1 MANGKVSARH
11 GEVLGSE
18 LNDLRLDFEAQV
30 FRDFDRFNLKVI
42 KEKEMP
48 EFRKCIIA
56 LAGVALFTG
65 LASAQVGTPTGG
77 PLGTTFTCGT
87 TNGSVTP
94 TLRAEG
100 YTELTGD
107 MVIVCSGGGAPLA
120 LGSVIPTANFTIF
133 LNTAVTSRLLQTTTA
148 GNASE
153 ALLLIDEPGSSV
165 QGYGP
170 AVPQTLC
177 TTPAQGAA
185 GAGGC
190 TEWVGVSNI
199 SPPAGTPGATNMGV
213 PVSVNPGQGSAFN
226 PAPVAP
232 GANIFQGVV
241 SGNSVTF
248 FGVPVLAPTT
258 SGLTRVFRI
267 TNIRANAN
275 QLTSG
280 GPTPGT
286 VQASISINSSTSLI
300 ITNSQLTTGFV
311 QQGLNPTNT
320 LLRNSSNTGN
330 GSGSGTTF
338 NQCSSVSV
346 GSTSSATAVG
356 LLQYQENFA
365 TAFKTRYT
373 NGAVQNIPGTIYNS
387 ESGFYLAAANFTS
400 PGFSSTFSAGQAD
413 YGTRLKATFSN
424 VPSGVS
430 LFVST
435 RDVVNSFATP
445 SGTPNAQLVVSE
457 GALDSP
463 SQPGPN
469 TLPLATQTGVYTS
482 PNGSTVG
489 YAPVPTNNGT
499 GAAVWEI
506 VTSTPSQIQTVAFS
520 VFISYTASPATN
532 SPAAPSSISVA
543 MSFAPTPS
551 GGLFTSSTGAAAS
564 NTLTIPRFSDS
575 LNITRNFANFALC
588 TTALLYPYV
597 VNTAGFDTGLAIA
610 NTTTDPFGTTAQVG
624 TCQLNFYGSSSPAAA
639 FVTPSIATGTVYANL
654 ASTLAPGFSGYII
667 AVCNFQYAH
676 GFAFVSDVGARNLAM
691 GYLALIVNNGTVGAR
706 GPSGETLGN

>member
-1 MANGKVSARH
+1 
-11 GEVLGSE
+11 
-18 LNDLRLDFEAQV
+18 
-30 FRDFDRFNLKVI
+30 
-42 KEKEMP
+42 MP

-56 LAGVALFTG
+56 LAGVTLFAG
-65 LASAQVGTPTGG
+65 LASAQVGTPGG
-77 PLGTTFTCGT
+77 APLGTAFTCGT

-107 MVIVCSGGGAPLA
+107 MVIVCSGGSAPA
-120 LGSVIPTANFTIF
+120 LGTVIPTANFTIF

-153 ALLLIDEPGSSV
+153 ALLLIDEPGSAV
-165 QGYGP
+165 AGYGP
-170 AVPQTLC
+170 TVPQTLC
-177 TTPAQGAA
+177 STPAQGA
-185 GAGGC
+185 GGVGGC
-190 TEWVGVSNI
+190 TEWVGNT
-199 SPPAGTPGATNMGV
+199 ATGTGV
-213 PVSVNPGQGSAFN
+213 PVSVNPNTGTGTPPAFN

-248 FGVPVLAPTT
+248 FGVPVLPPVTA
-258 SGLTRVFRI
+258 GLTRVFRI

-311 QQGLNPTNT
+311 QQGLSATNT
-320 LLRNSSNTGN
+320 LLRNASNTGN
-330 GSGSGTTF
+330 ASGSGTTF
-338 NQCSSVSV
+338 NQCSSASV
-346 GSTSSATAVG
+346 VTNVG

-373 NGAVQNIPGTIYNS
+373 NGVVQNIPGTIYNS
-387 ESGFYLAAANFTS
+387 ESGFYLAAASFTS
-400 PGFSSTFSAGQAD
+400 PGFTSTYSAGQAD

-430 LFVST
+430 LYVST
-435 RDVVNSFATP
+435 RDVVNSFTSPTGSPA
-445 SGTPNAQLVVSE
+445 AQLVVSE

-469 TLPLATQTGVYTS
+469 TLPLATQTGVFTS
-482 PNGSTVG
+482 GSNTVG
-489 YAPVPTNNGT
+489 YAPVVTSNGT

-506 VTSTPSQIQTVAFS
+506 VTSTPSQIQTVSFS
-520 VFISYTASPATN
+520 VFISYTANPANN
-532 SPAAPSSISVA
+532 SPAAPGTISVT

-551 GGLFTSSTGAAAS
+551 GGLFTSTSGAVAS
-564 NTLTIPRFSDS
+564 NSLPLPRFSDS
-575 LNITRNFANFALC
+575 LDITKNLANFALC

-610 NTTTDPFGTTAQVG
+610 NTTTDPFGTTPQVG
-624 TCQLNFYGSSSPAAA
+624 TCTLNFYGSSGPAAA
-639 FVTPSIATGTVYANL
+639 FVTPSVATGTVYANL

-691 GYLALIVNNGTVGAR
+691 GYLALIINNGTVNAR
-706 GPSGETLGN
+706 GPQGETLGN

>member
-1 MANGKVSARH
+1 
-11 GEVLGSE
+11 
-18 LNDLRLDFEAQV
+18 
-30 FRDFDRFNLKVI
+30 LKFI

-48 EFRKCIIA
+48 EFRKCITA
-56 LAGVALFTG
+56 LAGVALFAG
-65 LASAQVGTPTGG
+65 LASAQVGTPGTG
-77 PLGTTFTCGT
+77 PSGTAFTCGT

-107 MVIVCSGGGAPLA
+107 MVIVCSGGGAPAA

-153 ALLLIDEPGSSV
+153 ALLLIDEPGSSLA
-165 QGYGP
+165 GYGP
-170 AVPQTLC
+170 TVPQTLC

-185 GAGGC
+185 GVGGC
-190 TEWVGVSNI
+190 TEWVGNSTV
-199 SPPAGTPGATNMGV
+199 AGGFGV
-213 PVSVNPGQGSAFN
+213 PVSVNPASGLTLASPQ
-226 PAPVAP
+226 PP

-311 QQGLNPTNT
+311 QQGLSAANT
-320 LLRNSSNTGN
+320 LVRNGSNTGN
-330 GSGSGTTF
+330 ASSGGTTF
-338 NQCSSVSV
+338 NQCSSVSSP
-346 GSTSSATAVG
+346 GNLG
-356 LLQYQENFA
+356 LLQYQEAFA

-373 NGAVQNIPGTIYNS
+373 NGTVQNIPGTIYNS
-387 ESGFYLAAANFTS
+387 ESGFYLAAASFSN
-400 PGFSSTFSAGQAD
+400 PGFTTSFAAGQAD
-413 YGTRLKATFSN
+413 YGTRLKATFTN
-424 VPSGVS
+424 VPSGVN

-435 RDVVNSFATP
+435 RDVVNNYATP
-445 SGTPNAQLVVSE
+445 TGAAQAVLVVSE

-469 TLPLATQTGVYTS
+469 TVPAATQTGVFTS
-482 PNGSTVG
+482 GANTVG
-489 YAPVPTNNGT
+489 YAPVVTSSGT

-506 VTSTPSQIQTVAFS
+506 VASTPSQIQTVTFS

-532 SPAAPSSISVA
+532 SPAAPSTIGVT

-564 NTLTIPRFSDS
+564 NSLTVPRFSDS
-575 LNITRNFANFALC
+575 LNVSKSLANFAIC
-588 TTALLYPYV
+588 QTALLYPYV
-597 VNTAGFDTGLAIA
+597 INTNGFDTGLAVA
-610 NTTTDPFGTTAQVG
+610 NTTSDPFGTTAQVG
-624 TCQLNFYGSSSPAAA
+624 TCTLNFYGSSGPTAP

-691 GYLALIVNNGTVGAR
+691 GYLALIVNNGTVSAR

>member
-1 MANGKVSARH
+1 MGMLSARH

-18 LNDLRLDFEAQV
+18 LNGLRLYFEAQV
-30 FRDFDRFNLKVI
+30 FRDFDRFNLKFI

-56 LAGVALFTG
+56 LAGVALFAG
-65 LASAQVGTPTGG
+65 LASAQVGTP
-77 PLGTTFTCGT
+77 GTTPSGTAFTCGT

-120 LGSVIPTANFTIF
+120 LGSIIPTANFTIF
-133 LNTAVTSRLLQTTTA
+133 LNTAVTSRLLQATTA

-177 TTPAQGAA
+177 TTPAVGA
-185 GAGGC
+185 GASTGC
-190 TEWVGVSNI
+190 QEWVGVSTVT
-199 SPPAGTPGATNMGV
+199 PPSGTPGATNMGV
-213 PVSVNPGQGSAFN
+213 PVSVNPNTATGGVTSPQ
-226 PAPVAP
+226 PP

-267 TNIRANAN
+267 TNVRANAN

-320 LLRNSSNTGN
+320 LVRNASNTGN
-330 GSGSGTTF
+330 ASSGGTTF
-338 NQCSSVSV
+338 NQCNSASVV
-346 GSTSSATAVG
+346 TNVG

-373 NGAVQNIPGTIYNS
+373 NGTIQNIPGTIYNS
-387 ESGFYLAAANFTS
+387 ESGFFLSSSSFSNN
-400 PGFSSTFSAGQAD
+400 PGFSAGVAGQAD

-430 LFVST
+430 LYVST
-435 RDVVNSFATP
+435 RDVVNSFTTP
-445 SGTPNAQLVVSE
+445 TGTAAAVLVVSE

-463 SQPGPN
+463 NQPGPN
-469 TLPLATQTGVYTS
+469 TVPTATQTGVFTS
-482 PNGSTVG
+482 GSNTVG
-489 YAPVPTNNGT
+489 YARVAVSSGT

-532 SPAAPSSISVA
+532 SPAAPSNISVA

-564 NTLTIPRFSDS
+564 NVLTIPRFSDS
-575 LNITRNFANFALC
+575 LDITKNLAGFALC

-691 GYLALIVNNGTVGAR
+691 GYLALIINNGTVTAR

>member
-1 MANGKVSARH
+1 
-11 GEVLGSE
+11 
-18 LNDLRLDFEAQV
+18 
-30 FRDFDRFNLKVI
+30 
-42 KEKEMP
+42 MP

-56 LAGVALFTG
+56 LAGVALFAG
-65 LASAQVGTPTGG
+65 LASAQVGTPSGG
-77 PLGTTFTCGT
+77 ALGTTFTCGT

-107 MVIVCSGGGAPLA
+107 MVIVCSGGAAPA
-120 LGSVIPTANFTIF
+120 QGSVIPTANFTIF

-153 ALLLIDEPGSSV
+153 ALLLIDEPGSAV
-165 QGYGP
+165 AGYGP
-170 AVPQTLC
+170 TVPQTLC
-177 TTPAQGAA
+177 TTPAQGA
-185 GAGGC
+185 GGIGGC
-190 TEWVGVSNI
+190 TEWVGNT
-199 SPPAGTPGATNMGV
+199 ATGTAV
-213 PVSVNPGQGSAFN
+213 PVSVNPNTGTGTPPAFN

-248 FGVPVLAPTT
+248 FGVPVLPPVTA
-258 SGLTRVFRI
+258 GLTRVFRI

-311 QQGLNPTNT
+311 QQGLNATNT
-320 LLRNSSNTGN
+320 LVRNGSNTGN
-330 GSGSGTTF
+330 ASSGGTTF
-338 NQCSSVSV
+338 NQCNSASVV
-346 GSTSSATAVG
+346 TNVA

-387 ESGFYLAAANFTS
+387 ESGFYLASANFQN
-400 PGFSSTFSAGQAD
+400 GFATTYSAGQAD
-413 YGTRLKATFSN
+413 YGTRLKATFTN

-430 LFVST
+430 LYVST
-435 RDVVNSFATP
+435 RDVVNSYTSP
-445 SGTPNAQLVVSE
+445 TGTAAAQLVVSE
-457 GALDSP
+457 GAVDSP
-463 SQPGPN
+463 NQPGPN
-469 TLPLATQTGVYTS
+469 TLPLATQTGVFTS
-482 PNGSTVG
+482 GSNTVG
-489 YAPVPTNNGT
+489 YAPVVTSNGT

-532 SPAAPSSISVA
+532 SPSAPGTISVA

-551 GGLFTSSTGAAAS
+551 GGLFTSTAGAAAS
-564 NTLTIPRFSDS
+564 NSLTIPRFSDS
-575 LNITRNFANFALC
+575 LDITKSLANFSLC

-597 VNTAGFDTGLAIA
+597 INTNGFDTGLAIA
-610 NTTTDPFGTTAQVG
+610 NTSTDPFGTTPQVG
-624 TCQLNFYGSSSPAAA
+624 VCTLNFYGSAGPAAA
-639 FVTPSIATGTVYANL
+639 FVTPSVATGTVYANL

-691 GYLALIVNNGTVGAR
+691 GYLALVMNSGTPLTR
-706 GPSGETLGN
+706 GVAGETLGN